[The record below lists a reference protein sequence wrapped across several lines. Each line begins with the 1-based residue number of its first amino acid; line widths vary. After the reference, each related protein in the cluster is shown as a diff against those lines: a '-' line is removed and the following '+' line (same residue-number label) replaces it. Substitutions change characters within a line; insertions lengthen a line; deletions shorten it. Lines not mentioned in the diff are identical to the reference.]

1 MSVWT
6 VSLEANWNK
15 HTGYDSRS
23 ILQSRKY
30 YSQKLHLSFRMYP
43 FIVSHRFSTLMW
55 IDWHGMDENGQNVDN
70 ICEAVQHST
79 AWHSITCRGRGR
91 ERENQCPI
99 VCRLGNPTVSAFSCI
114 ILQTQTHTH
123 WFKCIHSAL
132 LSAPYI
138 IIFQYFLSITFLAQ
152 SILFRDSLLFLLGEN
167 LLNRKCI
174 HYPISNARWEND
186 RRENLCW
193 FSLML
198 FCCEDPIPRL
208 WCWRREKKAECYW

>member
-1 MSVWT
+1 MAWMKMVKMSTTFV
-6 VSLEANWNK
+6 K
-15 HTGYDSRS
+15 QY
-23 ILQSRKY
+23 
-30 YSQKLHLSFRMYP
+30 
-43 FIVSHRFSTLMW
+43 
-55 IDWHGMDENGQNVDN
+55 
-70 ICEAVQHST
+70 ST

-138 IIFQYFLSITFLAQ
+138 IIFQYFLPITFLAQ

-193 FSLML
+193 FFVDVVLLWRSHPKIVML
-198 FCCEDPIPRL
+198 KKRKESRMLLIIFWI
-208 WCWRREKKAECYW
+208 EKDKCLCVRKYFWKTIFSPLSQGNSV